1 MMQFEQPSLP
11 SNCLDANALKITTLG
26 PSAESRVPN
35 SKKINGPKYTDKT
48 LSFCLKGP

>member
-35 SKKINGPKYTDKT
+35 IKKINGPKYNDKT
-48 LSFCLKGP
+48 FSFCLKGP